1 MTSRRILT
9 ATLAVV
15 ALALISPAAAHGQE
29 DNAARN
35 KAFTKCLEKE
45 VTAAQ
50 EQMGLNDKELK
61 TFIKIINGQFSGNP
75 PKDFTEEEQAKNFS
89 EIQDTARKA
98 LPQLKGEKI
107 AEMVQTLKAKARHC
121 VPATSKG

>member
-1 MTSRRILT
+1 MLT

-29 DNAARN
+29 DNTARN
-35 KAFTKCLEKE
+35 KAFTTCLEKE
-45 VTAAQ
+45 VTGAQ

-61 TFIKIINGQFSGNP
+61 TFIRIINTQFARNP
-75 PKDFTEEEQAKNFS
+75 PKNFTEEEQAKNFS
-89 EIQDTARKA
+89 EIEDDARMA

-107 AEMVQTLKAKARHC
+107 GEMVQTLKAKARHC